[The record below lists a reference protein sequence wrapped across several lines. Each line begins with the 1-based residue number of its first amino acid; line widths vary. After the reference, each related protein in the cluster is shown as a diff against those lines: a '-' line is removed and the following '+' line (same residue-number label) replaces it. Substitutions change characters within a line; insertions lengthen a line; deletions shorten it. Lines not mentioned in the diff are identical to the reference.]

1 MQPPLCLPLEP
12 HPASPAIARDHAR
25 DFVGTWV
32 EPEVVD
38 DLSLLVTEVVANAI
52 RHAGS
57 DIRLE
62 MSMSHGVV
70 RVEVFDGSSELPV
83 LRHPAPSSDS
93 GRGLR
98 LVDALAS
105 RWGSRRQLDGKV
117 VWFELILLHQG
128 IPRIGH

>member
-1 MQPPLCLPLEP
+1 MQPPLCLSLEP

-32 EPEVVD
+32 RADVVD

-62 MSMSHGVV
+62 MSMSPAVV

-83 LRHPAPSSDS
+83 LRHPVPTSDS

-98 LVDALAS
+98 LVDALAT

-117 VWFELILLHQG
+117 VWFELRLLLAAT
-128 IPRIGH
+128 PLT